1 MKKKKVLVTGAGGFI
16 GSHLVEELLKKNFYV
31 KAFLKYNSNSNLGWL
46 DQLKK
51 KNNLEIT
58 YGDMRDFDSVNNAVA
73 GSDYILNLA
82 AMISVPYSFKNP
94 QSYVDT
100 NVLGLLNIIRS
111 ANLNKKKIKK
121 IVQISTSE
129 VYGNLMSNGKKNL
142 LESDILK
149 SESPYAAS
157 KISSDHLAISMYKA
171 LGLPIVVARPFNTF
185 GPRQSLRA
193 VIPTIICQF
202 LKNKKNKVQVRV
214 GSISTKRD
222 FVYVKD
228 TVNGLIKIMLDN
240 KNEGEVF
247 NIATNCSHK
256 ISDIIK
262 LVSKITKIKPELKVK
277 QKRKRNSEVYELK
290 GSNLKLLKKTGWK
303 PEYLNISGFEKA
315 LKETL
320 KWYEDPENM
329 KHYNNVSNYHI

>member
-1 MKKKKVLVTGAGGFI
+1 MKKKVALVTGAGGFI

-46 DQLKK
+46 NNIKSKK
-51 KNNLEIT
+51 NLEII
-58 YGDMRDFDSVNNAVA
+58 YGDVRDFDSINKAIN

-82 AMISVPYSFKNP
+82 AMISVPYSFENP
-94 QSYVDT
+94 QSFVDT

-121 IVQISTSE
+121 IVQISSSE
-129 VYGNLMSNGKKNL
+129 VYGNLMSKGKKNL

-157 KISSDHLAISMYKA
+157 KISSDHLATSMYKA
-171 LGLPIVVARPFNTF
+171 LNLPIVVARPFNTF

-202 LKNKKNKVQVRV
+202 LKSKKNKAEIKI
-214 GSISTKRD
+214 GSTSTKRD

-228 TVNGLIKIMLDN
+228 TVHGLIKIMLNN
-240 KNEGEVF
+240 KNNGEIY
-247 NIATNCSHK
+247 NIATNNSHK
-256 ISDIIK
+256 VSDVIK
-262 LVSKITKIKPELKVK
+262 LVSKITSIKPLLKIKK
-277 QKRKRNSEVYELK
+277 QRKRNSEVYELK
-290 GSNLKLLKKTGWK
+290 GSNTKLYKNTGWK
-303 PEYLNISGFEKA
+303 PKYLNKNGFKLA

-320 KWYEDPENM
+320 DWFEKEENM
-329 KHYNNVSNYHI
+329 KHYNNVNSYHI